1 MLLLVYRKKWF
12 LSGEMLI
19 YFYFYFKWRESTAES
34 ACIAAWVGAIWRK
47 STRETNPEVFSRQQK
62 KQGTNLVIVLAK
74 GLCSRL
80 TSEWAAS
87 LSQNRR
93 LVVSAVPRTGLART
107 QISAFCVSSFAREKV
122 PRGGGGLEHA
132 KSILLQSFRGFTMT
146 TTADEVTKLEPR
158 KEEGN
163 NSVKRREGW
172 PKLEWKK
179 KNHPGL
185 IRHSS
190 SLFAVLLFF
199 QISNFSMNIYFPAYY
214 VQETIFNSSKFGESG
229 NWKMG
234 GGGT

>member
-1 MLLLVYRKKWF
+1 MWIPSGPYISVPRVRQQSVYRPPRWCIIIVVVALEMLLLVYRKKWF

-132 KSILLQSFRGFTMT
+132 KSILL
-146 TTADEVTKLEPR
+146 
-158 KEEGN
+158 
-163 NSVKRREGW
+163 
-172 PKLEWKK
+172 
-179 KNHPGL
+179 
-185 IRHSS
+185 
-190 SLFAVLLFF
+190 
-199 QISNFSMNIYFPAYY
+199 
-214 VQETIFNSSKFGESG
+214 
-229 NWKMG
+229 
-234 GGGT
+234 